1 MIFSN
6 SVTFVTLSSFLL
18 RKKKK
23 LFNRRITKFVEVSEQ
38 HKLQDLCNL
47 MRIIEPLSSELH
59 SIYLSHAEKLQHVT
73 SRKKRSAKQPETILE
88 DQEELLYKEKA
99 PSTQNTS
106 LSNDE
111 TLLNILEGLL
121 ADNLEPQQP
130 FDLQF
135 RQSLG
140 KSSDS
145 QQKSNSSGNQK
156 ERMEGNFVSKNIFNL
171 SNRVLTESKIRVLDK
186 ELNFVPEPEKLD

>member
-1 MIFSN
+1 M
-6 SVTFVTLSSFLL
+6 
-18 RKKKK
+18 
-23 LFNRRITKFVEVSEQ
+23 
-38 HKLQDLCNL
+38 
-47 MRIIEPLSSELH
+47 
-59 SIYLSHAEKLQHVT
+59 
-73 SRKKRSAKQPETILE
+73 E
-88 DQEELLYKEKA
+88 DPEELLYKEKA

-145 QQKSNSSGNQK
+145 QRKSNSSGNQK